1 MDALMAKKRT
11 YTGTKDGAAP
21 SKRPGTEELQR
32 LLCKRYNA
40 RNLGTWV
47 VRNIKGKNTLS
58 VHATARAGDTMP
70 KNRKDALNII
80 ALLERHADLLEIEAI
95 HDYLYDIDGNKPTA
109 GYGRAWRVGRG
120 WKLWTARDNGG
131 PGGLWVHWELSPRM
145 ADDAKLVRAAWMK
158 AKKLDGF

>member
-1 MDALMAKKRT
+1 
-11 YTGTKDGAAP
+11 
-21 SKRPGTEELQR
+21 
-32 LLCKRYNA
+32 
-40 RNLGTWV
+40 
-47 VRNIKGKNTLS
+47 
-58 VHATARAGDTMP
+58 MP
-70 KNRKDALNII
+70 KTRKDALNMI

-95 HDYLYDIDGNKPTA
+95 HDYLYDIDGNGPAA